1 MAQCAAAAIRH
12 QCLFL
17 EISINNFLLCSS
29 THNTSVGKQCLNH
42 TFHSMLVNE
51 NGRAVKCFE
60 VFHDQKCSTNNTILQ
75 NLREGK

>member
-1 MAQCAAAAIRH
+1 MAQHAAAAIRH

-29 THNTSVGKQCLNH
+29 THSTSVEKQYLNH
-42 TFHSMLVNE
+42 TFHSVRVNE
-51 NGRAVKCFE
+51 NGRAAKRFE
-60 VFHDQKCSTNNTILQ
+60 VFHDQKCSTSNTILQ